1 MEEVKISSISNMS
14 NEEGKQMEEEGEE
27 KSHIIVSQSDEGFVT
42 PASRTSQLI
51 SSYTTSTETSKK
63 PVKRFKRGRL
73 TER

>member
-1 MEEVKISSISNMS
+1 MEEIKISSRNNKS
-14 NEEGKQMEEEGEE
+14 EEESKRIEEEGEE
-27 KSHIIVSQSDEGFVT
+27 ESHIIVSQSDEGFVT

-51 SSYTTSTETSKK
+51 SLYTTSTETSKK